1 MSPERNHARN
11 PASPAAE
18 KKQKRHLNLSQEKRE
33 AQREQR
39 RLYKVNQRLSETEA
53 NMLNGI

>member
-18 KKQKRHLNLSQEKRE
+18 KKLRQCLNLSQEKRE
-33 AQREQR
+33 AKSNKE
-39 RLYKVNQRLSETEA
+39 RLSKNAKHHTETQEEGA
-53 NMLNGI
+53 Q